1 MNDLIQNAI
10 ESVEADLAAEAGIAF
25 GAKLS
30 SAEAVI
36 TLRGDPLL
44 ALGYASLFFPSIILR
59 DGVPFATFATQSKAT
74 PIDCVHV
81 NLLHRHDSPGSSES
95 TYAALGVVLAEVWN
109 IALIRNGIVGRF
121 RYEAV
126 NEPIVVYEPSAQHV
140 AHEA

>member
-1 MNDLIQNAI
+1 MNDPIQKAI
-10 ESVEADLAAEAGIAF
+10 ESVEADLAAETGIAL

-44 ALGYASLFFPSIILR
+44 ALGYASLFFPSIVLR
-59 DGVPFATFATQSKAT
+59 GGVPFATFATESKAT

-81 NLLHRHDSPGSSES
+81 DLLHRRDSPGCSES
-95 TYAALGVVLAEVWN
+95 TYAALGEVLAEAWN
-109 IALIRNGIVGRF
+109 TALIRHGVAGRF
-121 RYEAV
+121 KYEAV
-126 NEPIVVYEPSAQHV
+126 NEPVVVYEHQPDTS